1 MIRISKKGVLI
12 ICCWKAV
19 HPPLSLDVI
28 RHKEGRLFLK
38 KNYCIK
44 FVFLYPSRKCIL
56 CRRIWCPFKVTYWY
70 HFFSLICRYE
80 EDEIHKLPE
89 NAVRPIARTAL
100 TWDQVSISFNSLS
113 IHEDKFGN
121 WWPENRG
128 GGFGYRLSRLI
139 TMATCKQEPPPSP
152 HPPPPLKM
160 TLPKLHHTCMS
171 VKILYPTHL
180 HLHQLLVKRA
190 KNKNPRWVGRFI
202 LSSLKLLLF
211 FFWIHIYFLPPIGNV
226 ILLFSSLSPQISIGQ
241 IVMANYNPDEPDER
255 GYWYDFKIT
264 KKVLRKWK

>member
-139 TMATCKQEPPPSP
+139 TMATCKQEPSPS
-152 HPPPPLKM
+152 PPPPPPPWKWPYQSFITLARQWKYY
-160 TLPKLHHTCMS
+160 TLPTYTYTNFLLN
-171 VKILYPTHL
+171 VQKI
-180 HLHQLLVKRA
+180 K
-190 KNKNPRWVGRFI
+190 
-202 LSSLKLLLF
+202 
-211 FFWIHIYFLPPIGNV
+211 IHGGWEDSF
-226 ILLFSSLSPQISIGQ
+226 
-241 IVMANYNPDEPDER
+241 
-255 GYWYDFKIT
+255 
-264 KKVLRKWK
+264 